1 MPPPS
6 SVLAQCSS
14 TLWCI
19 IRSLPLW
26 TVVLVVLLL
35 GAARQL
41 VFPSTKSADKKK
53 RAPPPPPSPRP
64 HRKTP

>member
-1 MPPPS
+1 MPPP

-41 VFPSTKSADKKK
+41 VFPSIKSADKK
-53 RAPPPPPSPRP
+53 RAPPPSPQP

>member
-1 MPPPS
+1 MSPPS

-41 VFPSTKSADKKK
+41 VIPSTKSDDKK
-53 RAPPPPPSPRP
+53 RAPPKPSPQP